1 MSVSFSQEI
10 IKTHFNITIKNYKT
24 HTKKTSL
31 GWVFCPA
38 WYKAAAPFKRFFDIS
53 PSSYSNLLVYSP
65 FLVGI
70 HALPSDDKKKVG
82 FLTGPPDFSCPRAIK
97 KEERGR
103 GRVVCQ

>member
-10 IKTHFNITIKNYKT
+10 IKTHFNITIENYKT
-24 HTKKTSL
+24 HTQKNSL
-31 GWVFCPA
+31 GWFFCPA

-70 HALPSDDKKKVG
+70 HALPSDDQKKRSAFNG
-82 FLTGPPDFSCPRAIK
+82 AARL
-97 KEERGR
+97 
-103 GRVVCQ
+103 